1 MAAPQKFVLRV
12 CVATDLAM
20 KLILTERPQSV
31 EELKNIMQEKF
42 KPRLDCDPD
51 FDGQL
56 SVLMDIQELP
66 EKGTLKVVSSE
77 SVCRVSSH
85 YKCESSNQFYCEL
98 DRYTPKLV
106 ALYRQKSSRTGKG
119 AEALREMLRIYDLE
133 EEHDI
138 NMRRTL
144 ALHGLPVYLREDD
157 TEFYKTCNG
166 EDEMETTDTPLAF
179 LSVAPDS
186 TGSSSFSPE
195 NISIVI
201 EDEVVMSE
209 LPRLAD
215 AFVVLLGLSYAL
227 HLDYP
232 KKLTHTFSFIQKVLL
247 CLDDNKALNPC
258 LLSLKNELLK
268 E

>member
-1 MAAPQKFVLRV
+1 MTFTIVQGSPGVREFLENWPALR
-12 CVATDLAM
+12 M
-20 KLILTERPQSV
+20 QSQV
-31 EELKNIMQEKF
+31 FAEFHRITNVNL
-42 KPRLDCDPD
+42 R
-51 FDGQL
+51 
-56 SVLMDIQELP
+56 
-66 EKGTLKVVSSE
+66 
-77 SVCRVSSH
+77 
-85 YKCESSNQFYCEL
+85 NQFYCEL

-106 ALYRQKSSRTGKG
+106 ALYQQKSSRTGKG

-144 ALHGLPVYLREDD
+144 ALRGLAVYLREDD

-215 AFVVLLGLSYAL
+215 AFVVLLGLIYAL

-232 KKLTHTFSFIQKVLL
+232 KKLTHTFTFIQKVLL
-247 CLDDNKALNPC
+247 CLDDNKALKPC

>member
-1 MAAPQKFVLRV
+1 MQRNE
-12 CVATDLAM
+12 
-20 KLILTERPQSV
+20 ERR
-31 EELKNIMQEKF
+31 KNIYIHQKTCTTTNIF
-42 KPRLDCDPD
+42 SPCCCKID
-51 FDGQL
+51 FYL
-56 SVLMDIQELP
+56 CFVFR
-66 EKGTLKVVSSE
+66 GTPTSGFQSFAREAVFAEFHRITNLNL
-77 SVCRVSSH
+77 R
-85 YKCESSNQFYCEL
+85 NQFYCEL

-144 ALHGLPVYLREDD
+144 ALRALPVYLREDD

-166 EDEMETTDTPLAF
+166 EDEMETTDTPLAI
-179 LSVAPDS
+179 LSVVPDS
-186 TGSSSFSPE
+186 TGSISFSPE

-215 AFVVLLGLSYAL
+215 AFVVLLGLIYAL

-232 KKLTHTFSFIQKVLL
+232 KKLTHTFTFIQKVLM
-247 CLDDNKALNPC
+247 CLDDNKPLKPC
-258 LLSLKNELLK
+258 LLSLKNDLLK

>member
-1 MAAPQKFVLRV
+1 MWSADLCTSSSSANLCTSASSPGFSTSAGSAGFSTSASSSAALLVSGYDDVYRCHAADDVFAEFHRITNVNLR
-12 CVATDLAM
+12 
-20 KLILTERPQSV
+20 
-31 EELKNIMQEKF
+31 
-42 KPRLDCDPD
+42 
-51 FDGQL
+51 
-56 SVLMDIQELP
+56 
-66 EKGTLKVVSSE
+66 
-77 SVCRVSSH
+77 
-85 YKCESSNQFYCEL
+85 NQFYCEL

-106 ALYRQKSSRTGKG
+106 ALYGQKSSRTGKR
-119 AEALREMLRIYDLE
+119 AEALQEMLRIYDLE

-138 NMRRTL
+138 NMRHTL
-144 ALHGLPVYLREDD
+144 VLHGLPVYLQEDD

-166 EDEMETTDTPLAF
+166 EDEMETTDTPLAL

-201 EDEVVMSE
+201 EDKVVMSE

-215 AFVVLLGLSYAL
+215 AFVVLLGLLYAL

-232 KKLTHTFSFIQKVLL
+232 KKLTHTFTFIQKVRL
-247 CLDDNKALNPC
+247 CLDDNKALKPC
-258 LLSLKNELLK
+258 LLYQKNELLK